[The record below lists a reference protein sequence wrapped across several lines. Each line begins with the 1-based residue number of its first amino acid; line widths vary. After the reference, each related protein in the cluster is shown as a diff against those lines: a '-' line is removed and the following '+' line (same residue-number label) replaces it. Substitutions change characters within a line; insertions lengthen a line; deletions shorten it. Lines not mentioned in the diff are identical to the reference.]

1 MNLTLVVSSNCIAC
15 RRIENQL
22 KNIKIMYPQISL
34 NVVNINKLR
43 NRHISITPAIFV
55 EDELFSYG
63 EFDENKL
70 ILKIK

>member
-43 NRHISITPAIFV
+43 NRHISITPAILV